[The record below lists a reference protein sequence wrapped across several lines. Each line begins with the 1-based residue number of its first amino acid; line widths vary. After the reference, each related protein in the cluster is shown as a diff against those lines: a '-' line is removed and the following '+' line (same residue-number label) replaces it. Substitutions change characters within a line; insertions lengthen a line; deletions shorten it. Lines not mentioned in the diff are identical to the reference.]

1 MKTLNNLVLVATLAG
16 LAMAATADDTA
27 DRFLAV
33 CEADVLGHYGEQV
46 TVDLVSKRHYAEGVK
61 MRVAARLDEDNARF
75 ASCWVTPGDV
85 VAFELNRREDEALV
99 AAVK

>member
-1 MKTLNNLVLVATLAG
+1 MNTLHNLVLGAVLAG
-16 LAMAATADDTA
+16 TAATAVADDTH

-33 CEADVLGHYGEQV
+33 CEADVREHYGEQV
-46 TVDLVSKRHYAEGVK
+46 DVALVNKRRYAEGVK

-85 VAFELNRREDEALV
+85 VAFELGRRADRGMV
-99 AAVK
+99 AALK